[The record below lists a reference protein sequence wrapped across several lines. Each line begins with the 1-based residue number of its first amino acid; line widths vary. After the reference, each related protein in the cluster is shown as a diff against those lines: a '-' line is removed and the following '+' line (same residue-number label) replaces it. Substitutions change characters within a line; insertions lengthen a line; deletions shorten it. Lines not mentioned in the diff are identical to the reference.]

1 MDGYSLASTLRAQGN
16 AIPIVAITAHA
27 MAGDRKRCLEAGCD
41 DYTSKPIDR
50 QALLEACERWMSRR
64 STAKSAA

>member
-1 MDGYSLASTLRAQGN
+1 
-16 AIPIVAITAHA
+16 